1 MCEIF
6 CYNSLKPKDVT
17 AYLEKFFAGSEYH
30 PHGWGLANL
39 SPDYYEIAKEAKKAS
54 DSEIL
59 NDILTDKVCGKNIFA
74 HIRLATMGEMK
85 PSNCHPFSK
94 KDNNGRTWVLVHN
107 GTIFESPILKEYED
121 CSIGETDSEKILHY
135 IVNEVNEFEKDSK
148 STYHERFVLLKEII
162 YDLSRYNK
170 LNLLIYDGE
179 VAYVHSNMQG
189 TLYYIIKDEELMVSS
204 HPVSDEDWLDV
215 EINKLFC
222 INNGKIY
229 YEGYEHENEF
239 IATPEQEEFMKSILD
254 RLSDGDE
261 ED

>member
-1 MCEIF
+1 
-6 CYNSLKPKDVT
+6 
-17 AYLEKFFAGSEYH
+17 
-30 PHGWGLANL
+30 
-39 SPDYYEIAKEAKKAS
+39 
-54 DSEIL
+54 
-59 NDILTDKVCGKNIFA
+59 
-74 HIRLATMGEMK
+74 MGEMK

-148 STYHERFVLLKEII
+148 STYHERFALLKEII

-189 TLYYIIKDEELMVSS
+189 TLYYIIKDDELMVSS
-204 HPVSDEDWLDV
+204 HPVNYS
-215 EINKLFC
+215 
-222 INNGKIY
+222 
-229 YEGYEHENEF
+229 
-239 IATPEQEEFMKSILD
+239 A
-254 RLSDGDE
+254 
-261 ED
+261 